1 MKAYSVDLRP
11 KVVESMRRGISPSET
26 ARRFGVSRWTVK
38 RYLNQLDESGSLA
51 PKTAPGKPPKLD
63 ERATRLLEEDIE
75 VRPWATHGQRR
86 EFLFVVCGVEVS
98 EATICRAIKKRLSH
112 SRKKDRRE
120 PTKGTS
126 G

>member
-1 MKAYSVDLRP
+1 MKAYSIDLRP

-26 ARRFGVSRWTVK
+26 ARRFGVNRWTVK

-86 EFLFVVCGVEVS
+86 EFPSKCPETGREHDVAGEHELKAEQVVIMDNLG
-98 EATICRAIKKRLSH
+98 AH
-112 SRKKDRRE
+112 
-120 PTKGTS
+120 
-126 G
+126 